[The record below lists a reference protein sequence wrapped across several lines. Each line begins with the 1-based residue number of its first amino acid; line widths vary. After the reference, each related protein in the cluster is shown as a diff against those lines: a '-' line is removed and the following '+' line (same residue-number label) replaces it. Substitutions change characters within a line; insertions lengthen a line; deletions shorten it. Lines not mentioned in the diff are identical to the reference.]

1 MSSELSPELGHVVL
15 HVRDLDRA
23 QRFYTEL
30 LGWRVRGPVGAA
42 GVALG
47 SGRAPLELVL
57 LTADV
62 DAAPRPEVAVG
73 PARLGI
79 RIGEGREQLDRL
91 RDRLEQAGVE
101 VEGATDDGLLHTLH
115 VSDPDGTP
123 LALYVEAVEPDIW
136 RRRHDL
142 LHVPPRPLDR

>member
-1 MSSELSPELGHVVL
+1 MQPSLGHLVL

-23 QRFYTEL
+23 RAFYVDV
-30 LGWRVRGPVGAA
+30 LGWRERGPYGPH

-57 LTADV
+57 LAV
-62 DAAPRPEVAVG
+62 DAEAAPLTSAGIG

-79 RIGEGREQLDRL
+79 RIGDGPDDFAATRGRLVD
-91 RDRLEQAGVE
+91 AGVPI
-101 VEGATDDGLLHTLH
+101 EGTTDDGLLHTIH
-115 VSDPDGTP
+115 VSDPDGTA
-123 LALYVEAVEPDIW
+123 LALYVEAVDAEVW

-142 LHVPPRPLDR
+142 IEVPPKPLG